1 MQVILKVIYFTFVVS
16 TESDEADCGCNE
28 TAAVPK
34 AAMPAAS
41 APTWQPPT
49 MEPAAVVKT
58 VVPGAGVVAA
68 VAETAE
74 PAPMKR
80 TTTRPSATCEQCG
93 S

>member
-16 TESDEADCGCNE
+16 KESDEADCGCNE
-28 TAAVPK
+28 MAAVPK

-58 VVPGAGVVAA
+58 VWSQGRSSGRRRRDSGTGTDETHDHSA
-68 VAETAE
+68 VCDT
-74 PAPMKR
+74 
-80 TTTRPSATCEQCG
+80 
-93 S
+93 

>member
-41 APTWQPPT
+41 APTWQPLP
-49 MEPAAVVKT
+49 MEPAAAVKA
-58 VVPGAGVVAA
+58 VVPGVVAA

-80 TTTRPSATCEQCG
+80 TTTRPSATREQCG